1 MCLYF
6 MYLTCLHGFFRNN
19 IGEVLLAGCQVK
31 WDISKVSLL
40 RLMAL
45 RTVLRETPTYGV
57 LYAHQIPPPDS
68 AWGSSLFPAPLL
80 LALVLYLPPH
90 MLTWTSN
97 YFNTSWLFESAI
109 LLQYD
114 LFKPINEKD
123 SWQWLGLF
131 LFSSLLSDACVFP
144 DFGWQGCVA
153 SWTGVVTHGAE
164 RQREHREGIH
174 GAPGLAPIANTHVPA
189 LLSPGWAA
197 RPPRGAPT
205 FTFNHVSPTP
215 LMRTHHAHTWHC

>member
-6 MYLTCLHGFFRNN
+6 MYLTYLHGFFRNN
-19 IGEVLLAGCQVK
+19 IGEVLLASCQVK

-68 AWGSSLFPAPLL
+68 ARGSSLFPAPLL

-90 MLTWTSN
+90 RLTWTSN

-109 LLQYD
+109 LLRYD

-131 LFSSLLSDACVFP
+131 LFSSLGCMCVS
-144 DFGWQGCVA
+144 WLWVA
-153 SWTGVVTHGAE
+153 GLCGILNWCGHSRCRKAE
-164 RQREHREGIH
+164 RAQRGHSWGTRAGSYSRYSH
-174 GAPGLAPIANTHVPA
+174 S
-189 LLSPGWAA
+189 SPSKSW
-197 RPPRGAPT
+197 
-205 FTFNHVSPTP
+205 VSCKTSSRSPNP
-215 LMRTHHAHTWHC
+215 YL